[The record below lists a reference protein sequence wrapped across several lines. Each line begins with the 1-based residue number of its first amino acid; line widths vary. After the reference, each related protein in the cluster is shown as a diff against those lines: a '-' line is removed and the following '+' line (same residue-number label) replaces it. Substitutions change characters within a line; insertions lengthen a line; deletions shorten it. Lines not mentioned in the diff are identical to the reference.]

1 MSRMCLFSACAGP
14 RASLARI
21 LFIASSA
28 AQACLPLRR
37 SVHAH
42 VIFWIHDDDAE
53 EACSKIRSC
62 MPAEWNPEGDGGLDA
77 NKERIAGAW
86 IPPTERLHL
95 RLFRAAKRKERH
107 ECKPVGQPG
116 CRQKGADCAGHF
128 PQPVQSEKAPLEDPD
143 NFCFRYYCPGHEHRN
158 VVPYVPVSPASA
170 VPPAVFSRCAR
181 TVFGCSATSCAP
193 VPTLP
198 GAAAAI
204 QFSSEHAEG
213 DRDELELLP
222 AQVCPEGGC
231 HGVLPPRFRDLDPAG
246 STQIQGGAGRSEH
259 IVC

>member
-1 MSRMCLFSACAGP
+1 MFCACEGPQACLAL
-14 RASLARI
+14 R
-21 LFIASSA
+21 LFIANTA
-28 AQACLPLRR
+28 AQAYLTLRR

-77 NKERIAGAW
+77 NKERITGAW

-158 VVPYVPVSPASA
+158 VVPYVPVRPACVFPPACFLA
-170 VPPAVFSRCAR
+170 VPAPYLAAVQPAPPLFAPSQELLMLFMLCPLPCFIAAPAAC
-181 TVFGCSATSCAP
+181 FGCSATSSAP

-198 GAAAAI
+198 GAADAL
-204 QFSSEHAEG
+204 QFSSEHAKG
-213 DRDELELLP
+213 D
-222 AQVCPEGGC
+222 
-231 HGVLPPRFRDLDPAG
+231 
-246 STQIQGGAGRSEH
+246 
-259 IVC
+259 